1 LEDKVPYRK
10 KAGHDCSR
18 YFLKNTGSLTLK
30 GPCAVT
36 ESYHALLDLSVP
48 PWGLE
53 SRRTLEN
60 MRLVLIVLR

>member
-1 LEDKVPYRK
+1 MQQMV
-10 KAGHDCSR
+10 
-18 YFLKNTGSLTLK
+18 FLKNTGSLTLK